1 MPKLEFE
8 LPSSLTYHN
17 AQHTQSVIQAT
28 EELALKESITG
39 EDLTIVKTAALL
51 HDAGF
56 LNSYT
61 DHEEASC
68 EIAKHVLP
76 GLGYSEEQIKTICGC
91 IMATKLPQ
99 RPATKLEEI
108 VCDADLHYIGTDN
121 YPLVAEKLYR
131 EFKAHNVVNNI
142 PEWDAK
148 QIRFL
153 TAHAFFTAAAK
164 EKYDLKKSE
173 NLQALIGHYA
183 IRNHG
188 KKTLLTDAL
197 LMCAGVLIAG
207 FALNG
212 FLVPNHFFD
221 GGVTGISLLIHEV
234 YHINLGLVVV
244 AMNVPFIIAASRSV
258 SFSFA
263 VKMLISVVLLAVC
276 LFFVPYP
283 VITSDKLLISI
294 FGGGFLGL
302 GVGLVMRAGS
312 ALDGIEVLALYTL
325 KRTSFTITEIILGLN
340 ILIFSLAAFRFGV
353 ESALYSILTYFTA
366 SRLIDYVVEG
376 LQAYIGVTII
386 SSQSDII
393 KYKLV
398 NDMGRGITIYK
409 GERGFLPGSFNVS
422 SNVDIIFTVVTRLE
436 MRRLKNLVH
445 QADPKAFIFAGN
457 IREASGGV
465 TNRRIAH

>member
-17 AQHTQSVIQAT
+17 AQHTQSVIEAT
-28 EELALKESITG
+28 EELALEESVAG
-39 EDLTIVKTAALL
+39 EELMVLKTAALL

-56 LNSYT
+56 LTSYMN
-61 DHEEASC
+61 HEEASC
-68 EIAKHVLP
+68 EIAKHILP
-76 GLGYSEEQIKTICGC
+76 ELGYSEEHLKAICGC

-108 VCDADLHYIGTDN
+108 ICDADLHYIGTDN
-121 YPLVAEKLYR
+121 YQVFAEKLYG
-131 EFKAHNVVNNI
+131 EFKAYNVVNNI
-142 PEWDAK
+142 SEWVAK
-148 QIRFL
+148 QTRFL
-153 TAHAFFTAAAK
+153 TAHAFFTAAARG
-164 EKYDLKKSE
+164 KYEAKKSE
-173 NLQALIGHYA
+173 NLQALMGHYS
-183 IRNHG
+183 IQKHG
-188 KKTLLTDAL
+188 KKTLLSDAL
-197 LMCAGVLIAG
+197 MMCLGVLVAG

-234 YHINLGLVVV
+234 YHINLGLVMV
-244 AMNVPFIIAASRSV
+244 AMNVPFIIAAYRSV
-258 SFSFA
+258 SSSFA
-263 VKMLISVVLLAVC
+263 VKMCISIVLLAIC
-276 LFFVPYP
+276 LFFIPYP
-283 VITSDKLLISI
+283 VITSDKLLVSI
-294 FGGGFLGL
+294 FGGAFLGL
-302 GVGLVMRAGS
+302 GVGLVMRTGS

-340 ILIFSLAAFRFGV
+340 ILIFSLAAFRFGL

-366 SRLIDYVVEG
+366 SRVIDYVIEG

-386 SSQSDII
+386 SSHSDVI

-436 MRRLKNLVH
+436 MRRLKNLV
-445 QADPKAFIFAGN
+445 QQTDPKAFIFAGN